1 MLLYRINEKD
11 RTVSIVWSI
20 NKNELLSASEKE
32 KVYTFDEIL
41 SQLEDFRNNRSEIFE
56 NLRITM
62 MSGLNERIKVQDL
75 VKNVGSAVIQN
86 SDNVFFKYYSN
97 LLTVAYMNIGEPIL
111 MPKDYVKERFN
122 HKKLVETARAEL
134 QKQFDEILQAMND
147 ERNFDYSATGE
158 ILVATPRSQLAV
170 IRAENTNIVY
180 RVADKPLLTFFY
192 EFSFAVFNAGL
203 KVCECRF
210 CHRHFL
216 GTEEAVCCER
226 EECLAENKRLKNQM
240 IREKR
245 KNSDYTRD
253 MDNYTAY
260 VRNKKKDLRIAKVSP
275 YVMDEFD
282 DLKKKCKAV
291 VDSKLAE
298 CVEFGLPVAE
308 LAHTIEKQET
318 VIKAFRD
325 KALAENR

>member
-1 MLLYRINEKD
+1 
-11 RTVSIVWSI
+11 
-20 NKNELLSASEKE
+20 
-32 KVYTFDEIL
+32 
-41 SQLEDFRNNRSEIFE
+41 
-56 NLRITM
+56 
-62 MSGLNERIKVQDL
+62 
-75 VKNVGSAVIQN
+75 
-86 SDNVFFKYYSN
+86 
-97 LLTVAYMNIGEPIL
+97 
-111 MPKDYVKERFN
+111 
-122 HKKLVETARAEL
+122 
-134 QKQFDEILQAMND
+134 MND

-170 IRAENTNIVY
+170 IRTENTNIVY

-216 GTEEAVCCER
+216 GTEESMCCER
-226 EECLAENKRLKNQM
+226 EECLAENKRLKNQI

-245 KNSDYTRD
+245 KNSDYTHD

-282 DLKKKCKAV
+282 DLKKKCKTI

-308 LAHTIEKQET
+308 LAHTIEEQEA

>member
-1 MLLYRINEKD
+1 M
-11 RTVSIVWSI
+11 
-20 NKNELLSASEKE
+20 
-32 KVYTFDEIL
+32 
-41 SQLEDFRNNRSEIFE
+41 
-56 NLRITM
+56 
-62 MSGLNERIKVQDL
+62 
-75 VKNVGSAVIQN
+75 NV
-86 SDNVFFKYYSN
+86 
-97 LLTVAYMNIGEPIL
+97 GEPIL

-134 QKQFDEILQAMND
+134 QKQIDEILQAMND

-158 ILVATPRSQLAV
+158 ILVATPSSQLAV
-170 IRAENTNIVY
+170 IRTENSNIVY

-226 EECLAENKRLKNQM
+226 EECLSENKRLKNQM
-240 IREKR
+240 TREKR
-245 KNSDYTRD
+245 KNSEYTHD
-253 MDNYTAY
+253 MDNYNTY
-260 VRNKKKDLRIAKVSP
+260 VRNKKKDLKIAKVSP
-275 YVMDEFD
+275 FVMDEFEN
-282 DLKKKCKAV
+282 LKKKCKAI

-298 CVEFGLPVAE
+298 CEEYGLPVEE
-308 LAHTIEKQET
+308 LAHTIEEQEA

-325 KALAENR
+325 KALAENK